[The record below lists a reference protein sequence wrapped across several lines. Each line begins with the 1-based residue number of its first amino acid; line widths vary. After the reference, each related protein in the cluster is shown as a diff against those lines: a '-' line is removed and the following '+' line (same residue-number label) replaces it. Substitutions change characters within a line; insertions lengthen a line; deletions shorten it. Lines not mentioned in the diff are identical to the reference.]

1 MPTITRSRRSKRSNG
16 VAYAYASMGVPSH
29 YSPACVSC
37 YHNVSNARRSR
48 QDVGL
53 ECLRQPLRALRGG
66 PFCCPGH
73 LISLCATYHSSQRP
87 RPTAVKTGVGS
98 ANRRQHVGLQ
108 VVVAERVGFEPT
120 VRLPVQRFSRPSHST
135 SLAPLRIR
143 KSKDLGALA
152 TGTKRKLPPHLP
164 PDGLEHLLA
173 TKDGVNDVCSGGV
186 GAFD

>member
-16 VAYAYASMGVPSH
+16 VGPLSRRGRRSYACASMGVPSH

-87 RPTAVKTGVGS
+87 RPTGVKTGVGS
-98 ANRRQHVGLQ
+98 ANRRQYVGLQ
-108 VVVAERVGFEPT
+108 VVVAVEAVISELVSVSPFPCFAGIYREI
-120 VRLPVQRFSRPSHST
+120 R
-135 SLAPLRIR
+135 RIQTE
-143 KSKDLGALA
+143 D
-152 TGTKRKLPPHLP
+152 
-164 PDGLEHLLA
+164 D
-173 TKDGVNDVCSGGV
+173 D
-186 GAFD
+186 

>member
-16 VAYAYASMGVPSH
+16 VGPLSRRGRRSYACASMGVPSH

-87 RPTAVKTGVGS
+87 RPTGVKTGVGS

-135 SLAPLRIR
+135 SLAPLR
-143 KSKDLGALA
+143 GAHVTCRFSYSNLRTPA
-152 TGTKRKLPPHLP
+152 KIGKIGSAARRPR
-164 PDGLEHLLA
+164 
-173 TKDGVNDVCSGGV
+173 N
-186 GAFD
+186 